1 MFRIPLPGLSLSFII
16 FIETLPQNNTQNIS
30 LVSTG
35 NVLWWIS
42 IVSHN
47 QCDGD
52 MVPLIRGETQRTKTP
67 QIENSS
73 HSVKVRRKVIC
84 LHTSTVPC
92 CDIDANIP
100 IESSLSLLSTS
111 LAEALI
117 SNVASLMS
125 SPARLYR
132 ISLLIT
138 VLTLDT
144 TLSWRKL
151 FQSSILRSQLL
162 FTSCYHKSVTG
173 VVVL

>member
-1 MFRIPLPGLSLSFII
+1 MRHCHKTTHRISVWYQQEMSCGGYLLSPTI
-16 FIETLPQNNTQNIS
+16 N
-30 LVSTG
+30 VTG
-35 NVLWWIS
+35 TWCHSSEGRHSRRRHL
-42 IVSHN
+42 
-47 QCDGD
+47 
-52 MVPLIRGETQRTKTP
+52 
-67 QIENSS
+67 NSS
-73 HSVKVRRKVIC
+73 HKHSVKVRRNVYTH
-84 LHTSTVPC
+84 LQFLAVTLMQTSQ
-92 CDIDANIP
+92 
-100 IESSLSLLSTS
+100 SSSSLLSTS

-162 FTSCYHKSVTG
+162 FTSCNHKSVTG